1 MDLSAEAL
9 TLRVSDNGI
18 GLPDEAD
25 QQGFGLRGMR
35 ERITQLGGSVELSSA
50 KGGRHYGANSAS
62 EHHRRKAM
70 TEPDPTSVL
79 IADDQRLMLDGLRT
93 LLELEPDVNVVEA
106 C

>member
-35 ERITQLGGSVELSSA
+35 EQITQLGGSVELSSA
-50 KGGRHYGANSAS
+50 KADG
-62 EHHRRKAM
+62 
-70 TEPDPTSVL
+70 TTVL
-79 IADDQRLMLDGLRT
+79 PQLPNTTG
-93 LLELEPDVNVVEA
+93 EKP
-106 C
+106 